1 MKGLIGV
8 HVIGIRELFLT
19 KLLNYL
25 RNNLSSRILMFFHGI
40 VLLFFQT
47 TDNTFTFKFC
57 ATKVIWRALHY
68 QLIFG

>member
-1 MKGLIGV
+1 MKGLVGV

-25 RNNLSSRILMFFHGI
+25 RNILSSRILMFFHGV

-47 TDNTFTFKFC
+47 TDSTFTFKFC
-57 ATKVIWRALHY
+57 ATKVIWRALH
-68 QLIFG
+68 IS